1 MELRGVTAPNKNTH
15 PVTPLRPRLVLVY
28 LRVSEGVSQ
37 RVFGEAKTLKY
48 SPSSKRVCGGMLFS
62 EL

>member
-1 MELRGVTAPNKNTH
+1 
-15 PVTPLRPRLVLVY
+15 VLVY
-28 LRVSEGVSQ
+28 LRVSEGVSR

-48 SPSSKRVCGGMLFS
+48 SPSSKRVCDGMLFS